1 MNALLVF
8 KSKSAEI
15 LKIHQ
20 TAKDSGAICQSVC
33 EGHQLMTKVTI
44 SQERVVW
51 YLIVSIPHLCT
62 LTYFVI
68 GTLRVRKSTI
78 MRCEKACP

>member
-15 LKIHQ
+15 LKIDQ

-44 SQERVVW
+44 SQERVV
-51 YLIVSIPHLCT
+51 IGAFKVTVKP
-62 LTYFVI
+62 VI
-68 GTLRVRKSTI
+68 RGHSKIDKTKILMTNGSLMKV
-78 MRCEKACP
+78 

>member
-20 TAKDSGAICQSVC
+20 TVKDSGAICQSVC
-33 EGHQLMTKVTI
+33 EGHQPMSKVTI
-44 SQERVVW
+44 SQERVV
-51 YLIVSIPHLCT
+51 
-62 LTYFVI
+62 I
-68 GTLRVRKSTI
+68 GALRVRKSTI